1 MIVFLIVGM
10 IVGALAVDF
19 AFMNT
24 APVTVAVFAWQ
35 FTAPLSVVIL
45 SAVAF
50 GLLIAALALLP
61 TAVQEYLDT
70 LAHRRTVKRQAAY
83 EVSNSTS
90 SQVTT

>member
-1 MIVFLIVGM
+1 MILFLIVGM

-50 GLLIAALALLP
+50 GLFIAALAMLP
-61 TAVQEYLDT
+61 TAVREYLD
-70 LAHRRTVKRQAAY
+70 AFAYRREVKRQAAY
-83 EVSNSTS
+83 EASNSTS
-90 SQVTT
+90 SQVSA